1 MRIYIV
7 EDDKEIRELEQY
19 ALESSGF
26 QVEGF
31 ERAAPFYTAV
41 AKALPDLVLL
51 DIMLPGEDG
60 LTILR
65 RLRTRTETRDIPVIL
80 VTAKS
85 SELDTVRGLDL
96 GADDY
101 LAKPFGI
108 MELISR
114 VKARLRCSPSAHP
127 PVQYQYGGIL
137 LSEEKHQVTVD
148 DLPVE
153 LTYKEFELL
162 KLLLSAP
169 GTAFTR
175 DVIMERIWGY
185 NYELSSRTLD
195 MHVKTLRQKLGA
207 KGAMIQTIRNVGF
220 KLERQEV

>member
-7 EDDKEIRELEQY
+7 EDDAEIRELEQY

-26 QVEGF
+26 QAEGF
-31 ERAAPFYTAV
+31 ERAAPFYA
-41 AKALPDLVLL
+41 AISKALPDLVLL

-65 RLRTRTETRDIPVIL
+65 RLRTQAETRDVPVIL

-101 LAKPFGI
+101 LSKPFGI

-114 VKARLRCSPSAHP
+114 VKARLRSAPSARL
-127 PVQYQYGGIL
+127 PVQYQYGDIL

-148 DLPVE
+148 GVPVE

-162 KLLLSAP
+162 LCMLQNRDIVL
-169 GTAFTR
+169 TR
-175 DVIMERIWGY
+175 EQLMERVWGY
-185 NYELSSRTLD
+185 QFAGESRTVD
-195 MHVKTLRQKLGA
+195 AHVKTLRQKLEQAGCA
-207 KGAMIQTIRNVGF
+207 NIIHTVRGVGY
-220 KLERQEV
+220 KISL